1 MKTTFKHIFLIFCVC
16 LLTCL
21 SGCGVKGSS
30 FTAFN
35 TFVYIDTYGQTF
47 SKNQEKEIKNTL
59 ISLENTFSATRE
71 GSFIAKI
78 NNADSEQVVSANA
91 TEHEVF
97 SLAKEYFS
105 FSQGKFNPA
114 IYPLLK
120 LWGFA
125 PKYPVLNFN
134 LPSDSEVLSTLA
146 YTDFS
151 KISLTESGVIKQE
164 KNLQLDFGGFLKGY
178 ATDLVGKALRS
189 SGITQGYVSMGGSS
203 LYLLGVES
211 LTINHPE
218 KSGESILSV
227 VGSSLNNHSVSTSGT
242 YERFYT
248 FDDQTYSH
256 IIDSQTGKP
265 SQKNILSATI
275 ICKDGAFADAMTTA
289 LCLCDFNPISP
300 TANQLVDFINDIVE
314 RYQEAQIFV
323 VYNNGEHKNIITN
336 ANSQAFSLLDL
347 EYTPV
352 YI

>member
-1 MKTTFKHIFLIFCVC
+1 MKATFKFISLFICIC

-21 SGCGVKGSS
+21 SACRINSSS
-30 FTAFN
+30 FRAFN

-47 SKNQEKEIKNTL
+47 SKTQEKEIQNTL
-59 ISLENTFSATRE
+59 ISLENTFSATKE
-71 GSFIAKI
+71 GSFLSKI
-78 NNADSEQVVSANA
+78 NGAKNGQVINANA
-91 TEHEVF
+91 FEREIFALATEF
-97 SLAKEYFS
+97 YT

-114 IYPLLK
+114 VYPLLK

-125 PKYPVLNFN
+125 PKYPVLNFTPPTDQA
-134 LPSDSEVLSTLA
+134 LLSA
-146 YTDFS
+146 SSYTDFS
-151 KISLTESGVIKQE
+151 MVSLTQNGVTKTID
-164 KNLQLDFGGFLKGY
+164 NLQIDFGGFLKGY
-178 ATDLVGKALRS
+178 ATDLVGKALSS
-189 SGITQGYVSMGGSS
+189 SGITKGYVSMGGSS
-203 LYLLGVES
+203 LYLLSVES
-211 LTINHPE
+211 VSVNHPE

-227 VGSSLNNHSVSTSGT
+227 VGSSLNNYSVSTSGT

-248 FDDQTYSH
+248 IDGVNYSH
-256 IIDSQTGKP
+256 IIDASTGKP

>member
-1 MKTTFKHIFLIFCVC
+1 M
-16 LLTCL
+16 
-21 SGCGVKGSS
+21 
-30 FTAFN
+30 
-35 TFVYIDTYGQTF
+35 YIDTYGQTF

-78 NNADSEQVVSANA
+78 NNADSEKVVSENA

-227 VGSSLNNHSVSTSGT
+227 VGTSLNNFSVSTSGT

-289 LCLCDFNPISP
+289 LCLCDYLPTSP
-300 TANQLVDFINDIVE
+300 TENELADFINQIE
-314 RYQEAQIFV
+314 LRQPEAQIYV
-323 VYNNGEHKNIITN
+323 VYNDGATKQLITN
-336 ANSQAFSLLDL
+336 SPSSSFTLLDKT
-347 EYTPV
+347 YQQV
-352 YI
+352 QI

>member
-1 MKTTFKHIFLIFCVC
+1 MKATFKFISLFICIC

-21 SGCGVKGSS
+21 SACRINSSS
-30 FTAFN
+30 FRAFN

-47 SKNQEKEIKNTL
+47 SKTQEKEIQNTL
-59 ISLENTFSATRE
+59 ISLENTFSATKE
-71 GSFIAKI
+71 GSFLSKI
-78 NNADSEQVVSANA
+78 NGAENGQVINANA
-91 TEHEVF
+91 TEREIF
-97 SLAKEYFS
+97 ALATEFYT

-114 IYPLLK
+114 VYPLLK

-125 PKYPVLNFN
+125 PKYPILNFT
-134 LPSDSEVLSTLA
+134 LPSDSKVLSTLP
-146 YTDFS
+146 YTDYS
-151 KISLTESGVIKQE
+151 KISLTEDGVIKQE
-164 KNLQLDFGGFLKGY
+164 TNMQLDFGGFLKGY
-178 ATDLVGKALRS
+178 ATDLVGKALLS
-189 SGITQGYVSMGGSS
+189 YGITQGYVSMGGSS

-227 VGSSLNNHSVSTSGT
+227 VGSSLNNYSVSTSGT

-248 FDDQTYSH
+248 IDGVNYSH
-256 IIDSQTGKP
+256 IIDASTGRP
-265 SQKNILSATI
+265 SQKNILSATV

-289 LCLCDFNPISP
+289 LCLCDYSPLNP
-300 TANQLVDFINDIVE
+300 TQNQLVCFINKIEE
-314 RYQEAQIFV
+314 RHSDAQIFV
-323 VYNNGEHKNIITN
+323 VYNDGEHKNIITN